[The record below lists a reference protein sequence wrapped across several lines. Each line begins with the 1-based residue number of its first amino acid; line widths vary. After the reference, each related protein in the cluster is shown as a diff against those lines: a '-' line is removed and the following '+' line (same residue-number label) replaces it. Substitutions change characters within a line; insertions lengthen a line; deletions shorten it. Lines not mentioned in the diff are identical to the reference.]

1 MPLVLD
7 TSVTMSWAFGE
18 IDPYAAHVRE
28 LLAADEALVP
38 PIWALEVAN
47 TILVGE
53 RRGRLDQAVSTRFLS
68 LLQGLDI
75 VVDMAGAERFLTVV
89 LGLARAQGLSS
100 YDASYLE
107 LAMRDGVPLATTD
120 DALRAAAARVGVPL
134 VAGP

>member
-28 LLAADEALVP
+28 RLATDEALVP

-53 RRGRLDQAVSTRFLS
+53 RRGRLDQAKSTRFLS
-68 LLQGLDI
+68 LLQDLDI

-120 DALRAAAARVGVPL
+120 DALRAAARVGVPL

>member
-18 IDPYAAHVRE
+18 IDLYAAHIRE
-28 LLAADEALVP
+28 LLAA
-38 PIWALEVAN
+38 
-47 TILVGE
+47 
-53 RRGRLDQAVSTRFLS
+53 
-68 LLQGLDI
+68 
-75 VVDMAGAERFLTVV
+75 
-89 LGLARAQGLSS
+89 
-100 YDASYLE
+100 YLE